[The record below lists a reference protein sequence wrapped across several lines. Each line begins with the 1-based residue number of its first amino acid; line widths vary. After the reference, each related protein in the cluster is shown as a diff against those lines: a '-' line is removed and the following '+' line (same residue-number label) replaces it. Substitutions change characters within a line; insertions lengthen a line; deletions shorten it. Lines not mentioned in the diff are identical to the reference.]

1 MKAGV
6 SDLGE
11 VLLPQL
17 SATLDSFS
25 PPRTNTVLSSQH
37 LHRHVRTGGW
47 LSHSHFK
54 VPRHWVSFFSL
65 DYIQRGN
72 VITITKGKD
81 KA

>member
-37 LHRHVRTGGW
+37 LQTCQDRW
-47 LSHSHFK
+47 LVK
-54 VPRHWVSFFSL
+54 PQSL
-65 DYIQRGN
+65 QGSKALGKLFLFRLH
-72 VITITKGKD
+72 TKGECNYHHKR
-81 KA
+81 KR